1 MTGAGVALVVVGQG
15 RALGG
20 AYLWQALGLLSA
32 VVSGAAV
39 TAIRA
44 ARRTDGAWEV
54 LGAFCLVG
62 MLCTAPFALPMWR
75 WPGPAAWLLIVV
87 VGLLAATGQLLMTHA
102 LIAVEAST
110 AGIVSQLTVV
120 TALGLGSVIDGE
132 PFTALSA
139 VGAALTLA
147 GISLISLIAR

>member
-44 ARRTDGAWEV
+44 ARKTDGAWEV

-62 MLCTAPFALPMWR
+62 MLTTAPFALHAWR
-75 WPGPAAWLLIVV
+75 TPTPSMWLLVV
-87 VGLLAATGQLLMTHA
+87 LVGLLAAGGQLLITHA
-102 LIAVEAST
+102 LVPVASAP
-110 AGIVSQLTVV
+110 AGMSSQLTVSA
-120 TALGLGSVIDGE
+120 ALAWGCFLDGE
-132 PFTALSA
+132 PFPTLSA